1 MLALGFAWS
10 LCTPVARADVPPLVP
25 MCAGCHGEDG
35 RSSAM
40 PGWGRIAGQHYE
52 YLVYVLKLYRAGG
65 RSGLNAGLMSTYARA
80 LSDAQ
85 VAELA
90 RYYATLKD

>member
-1 MLALGFAWS
+1 MSALVLAWL
-10 LCTPVARADVPPLVP
+10 LCSPAARGDTPALVP
-25 MCAGCHGEDG
+25 ICAGCHGEDG

-40 PGWGRIAGQHYE
+40 PGWGRVAGQHYE
-52 YLVYVLKLYRAGG
+52 YLVYVLKLYRSGG

-85 VAELA
+85 IAELA
-90 RYYATLKD
+90 RYYANLKD

>member
-1 MLALGFAWS
+1 MVALGFAWA
-10 LCTPVARADVPPLVP
+10 LCTPLARADVPALVP
-25 MCAGCHGEDG
+25 MCAGCHAEDG
-35 RSSAM
+35 RASAM

-65 RSGLNAGLMSTYARA
+65 RSGLNAGLMATYART

-85 VAELA
+85 IAELA
-90 RYYATLKD
+90 RYYANLKD